1 MESIKRVNVD
11 GKKVIVRVDFN
22 VPIKN
27 GKITDDTR
35 IISSLKTI
43 KYLLENNA
51 KIILLSHLG
60 RIASLEDKETKSLEP
75 VAKYL
80 STLVD
85 CPIYFVPV
93 TRGDLLTKTIESMND
108 GEIVLVENT
117 RHEDYPRMLESS
129 CDETLSKYWASLGDI
144 FVLDAFGS
152 AHRCHA
158 STYGISKFLP
168 SYSGF
173 LVDHEIDMLEKALH
187 QRKTLILG
195 GAKVDDKIG
204 VIDNLINTSD
214 AILLGGAMCFTFLKA
229 SGVNV
234 GNSVVSTDRIEYAKN
249 LLENHHK
256 KIYLPVDVVTQNGV
270 KNVEDLEK
278 DDIGYDIGPKTIT
291 KYNEILID
299 SKLVL
304 WNGPLGMFEEKM
316 YENGTKKIL
325 KFLYNQSIPCILAG
339 GDIISASHK
348 FGFDFHYVS
357 TGGGSTLEYLEG
369 RRFKTLERLNGNGN
383 KR

>member
-1 MESIKRVNVD
+1 MESIKRANVD
-11 GKKVIVRVDFN
+11 GKRVIVRVDFN
-22 VPIKN
+22 VPIKD

-35 IISSLKTI
+35 IVSSLKTI
-43 KYLLENNA
+43 KYLVNHNA
-51 KIILLSHLG
+51 KVILLSHLG
-60 RIASLEDKETKSLEP
+60 RVASMEDKETKSLEI
-75 VAKYL
+75 VAKHL
-80 STLVD
+80 STLID
-85 CPIYFVPV
+85 SPIYFVPI
-93 TRGDLLTKTIESMND
+93 TRGDLLTETVMNMNE

-117 RHEDYPRMLESS
+117 RFEDYPRMLESS
-129 CDETLSKYWASLGDI
+129 CDEGLSKYWASLGDI
-144 FVLDAFGS
+144 FVFDAFGT

-173 LVDHEIDMLEKALH
+173 LVDNEIDMLNRALH
-187 QRKTLILG
+187 QRKTLVLG

-214 AILLGGAMCFTFLKA
+214 AILFGGAMCFTFLKA
-229 SGVNV
+229 KGISVGASIVN
-234 GNSVVSTDRIEYAKN
+234 NDRLEYAKA
-249 LLENHHK
+249 LLDTHGD
-256 KIYLPVDVVTQNGV
+256 KIMLPIDVVTQNGV
-270 KNVEDLEK
+270 KDIDEMESE
-278 DDIGYDIGPKTIT
+278 DIGYDIGPKTIT
-291 KYNEILID
+291 KYTEELIN

-304 WNGPLGMFEEKM
+304 WNGPLGMFEEED

-325 KFLYNQSIPCILAG
+325 KFLYNQSIPTILAG

-369 RRFKTLERLNGNGN
+369 RRFKTLERLNGES
-383 KR
+383 KK